1 VENIS
6 IDWVKA
12 EEKPNRSQRV
22 KGRDLIDLRIK
33 IVELEKQLQNKLNT
47 IEKISNE
54 MMNLSQNIS
63 YYESFINQLDEI
75 LKRQKSLSIEEFKEL
90 KVELKNQLV

>member
-1 VENIS
+1 MS

-90 KVELKNQLV
+90 KAELKNQLV

>member
-1 VENIS
+1 MENIS

-33 IVELEKQLQNKLNT
+33 IAELEKQLHNKINT

-63 YYESFINQLDEI
+63 YYESFINQLDDI
-75 LKRQKSLSIEEFKEL
+75 LKKNKSLSIEEFKEL
-90 KVELKNQLV
+90 KAELKNQLV